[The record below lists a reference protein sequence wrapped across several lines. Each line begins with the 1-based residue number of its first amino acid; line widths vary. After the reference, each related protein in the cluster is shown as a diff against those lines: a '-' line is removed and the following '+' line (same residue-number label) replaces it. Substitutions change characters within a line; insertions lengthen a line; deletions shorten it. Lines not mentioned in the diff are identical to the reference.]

1 MGSSTGHGTTPE
13 RQGALRV
20 AVDVGGT
27 FTDAAILDESART
40 VRFDKV
46 ATTPAD
52 PSTGV
57 LDAFRKAGVDPRQV
71 QRVFVNGNTLALNAL
86 LTRTGASLALVT
98 TEGFRDVYELGRT
111 DRTVMYD
118 ITYRKPTSLVPRRLT
133 FQVRERMDFEGH
145 VLVPLDEE
153 CAVGVAEAVAAAG
166 VRAVAVCFLH
176 SYANPTHE
184 QRMADILRERCPGM
198 EVTLSH
204 ELVREYRE
212 YERTS
217 TAVIDGYVKPVVRG
231 YLEHLR
237 GELEAR
243 GFAGR
248 ALVSRSGGGAM
259 TFEAAAQQPAHLVLS
274 GPAGGVIGAT
284 AFAAAVAEPNLVTID
299 MGGTSLDVS
308 LIIGGAPTTLNE
320 ATLEGLPIS
329 LPALNIQTIGAGG
342 GSIAWLDE
350 AGHMQVGPRS
360 AAAVPGPASYDRG
373 GTEATV
379 TDAALFIGYLGE
391 HTALG
396 GELLLRRDLAEA
408 AIGRLA
414 AAMGLEART
423 VALGIW
429 TILGVRVT
437 GAVREI
443 TIEQGHDP
451 ADFALL
457 AFGGGGGL
465 IASDVARQLG
475 IPKVLVPPG
484 PGAFCAFG
492 MLFTDVIHDF
502 AQTRVVELQRVDAT
516 DLTALFAGLE
526 VRGRQALEADGFDP
540 ADSMLVR
547 SASLRFA
554 GQEHTVDVP
563 VPAGDLTAAVLA
575 AIGETFGRL
584 HLERY
589 GHRMDDPV
597 ELVTARVRAIGRV
610 PRPDLPL
617 AAAGDLRRA
626 RRGVR
631 SVYLGESAGSVDYV
645 VYGREHL
652 GRGDVIHGPA
662 IIEEYTATT
671 VIHRADVCT
680 VGDHGELTIAIG
692 AQEQRTR
699 RGRR

>member
-1 MGSSTGHGTTPE
+1 MGSSTVHGPTRE
-13 RQGALRV
+13 SLGGLRV

-27 FTDAAILDESART
+27 FTDAAVLDESSRT
-40 VRFDKV
+40 VHFDKV

-52 PSTGV
+52 PALGV
-57 LDAFRKAGVDPRQV
+57 LDALRKAGVDPRRV
-71 QRVFVNGNTLALNAL
+71 ARVFINGNTLALNAL

-111 DRTVMYD
+111 DRSVMYD
-118 ITYRKPTSLVPRRLT
+118 ITYHKPPSLVPRRLA
-133 FQVRERMDFEGH
+133 FEVRERMDFEGRV
-145 VLVPLDEE
+145 VLPLDEE
-153 CAVGVAEAVAAAG
+153 CAARVAGAVTAAG
-166 VRAVAVCFLH
+166 VRAVAICFLH
-176 SYANPTHE
+176 SYANPAHE
-184 QRMADILRERCPGM
+184 RRMADILRQHCPGI
-198 EVTLSH
+198 EVTVSH

-217 TAVIDGYVKPVVRG
+217 TAVIDAYVKPVVRG

-237 GELEAR
+237 GELETR
-243 GFAGR
+243 GFTGR

-274 GPAGGVIGAT
+274 GPAGGAIGAA
-284 AFAAAVAEPNLVTID
+284 AFATAVNEPNLVTID

-308 LIIGGAPTTLNE
+308 LIVGGTPTTQNE

-329 LPALNIQTIGAGG
+329 LPALNIRTIGAGG

-360 AAAVPGPASYDRG
+360 AAAVPGPASYARG
-373 GTEATV
+373 GTEPTV
-379 TDAALFIGYLGE
+379 TDAALYIGYLGE

-396 GELLLRRDLAEA
+396 GELLLHRDLAAA
-408 AIGRLA
+408 AIERLA
-414 AAMGLEART
+414 AAMGLDAPT

-502 AQTRVVELQRVDAT
+502 AQTRVVELLHADAA
-516 DLTALFAGLE
+516 DLTALYAGLE
-526 VRGRQALEADGFDP
+526 TRGRQALDADGFDV
-540 ADSMLVR
+540 ADSTLLR

-554 GQEHTVDVP
+554 GQEHTVDIEIP
-563 VPAGDLTAAVLA
+563 GGNLTDAALA
-575 AIGETFGRL
+575 EVGEAFGRV

-617 AAAGDLRRA
+617 AGHGDVSRA

-631 SVYLGESAGSVDYV
+631 SVYLGVAAGSVDYA

-652 GRGDVIHGPA
+652 GRGDVIRGPA

-671 VIHRADVCT
+671 VIHEADVCT
-680 VGDHGELTIAIG
+680 VGEHGELTIAIG
-692 AQEQRTR
+692 AQEHRTR
-699 RGRR
+699 RGR

>member
-1 MGSSTGHGTTPE
+1 MSTGRVRPVDH
-13 RQGALRV
+13 GALR
-20 AVDVGGT
+20 AAIDVGGT
-27 FTDAAILDESART
+27 FTDAAVLDEQARR

-52 PSTGV
+52 AAVGV
-57 LDAFRKAGVDPRQV
+57 LGALHKAGVEPR
-71 QRVFVNGNTLALNAL
+71 RLNVFVNGNTLALNAL
-86 LTRTGASLALVT
+86 LTRTGASVALVT
-98 TEGFRDVYELGRT
+98 TDGFRDVYELGRT

-118 ITYRKPTSLVPRRLT
+118 ITYHKPPSLVPRRLA
-133 FQVRERMDFEGH
+133 FEVRERMDFEGR

-153 CAVGVAEAVAAAG
+153 SASRVAAAISATG

-176 SYANPTHE
+176 SYANSAHE
-184 QRMADILRERCPGM
+184 RRMAEILRERCPDV
-198 EVTLSH
+198 EVSLSH
-204 ELVREYRE
+204 ELVGEYRE

-217 TAVIDGYVKPVVRG
+217 TAVIDAYVKPVVRG
-231 YLEHLR
+231 YLDHLR

-243 GFAGR
+243 GFTGR
-248 ALVSRSGGGAM
+248 SLVSRSGGGAM
-259 TFEAAAQQPAHLVLS
+259 TFEKAAQQPGHLVLS

-284 AFAAAVAEPNLVTID
+284 AFAAAVDEPNLVTID

-308 LIIGGAPTTLNE
+308 LIIGGTPTTLNE
-320 ATLEGLPIS
+320 ASFEGLPIS
-329 LPALNIQTIGAGG
+329 LPTLNIHTIGAGG
-342 GSIAWLDE
+342 GSIAWLDD

-360 AAAVPGPASYDRG
+360 AAAVPGPASYGRG
-373 GTEATV
+373 GTEPTV
-379 TDAALFIGYLGE
+379 TDAALYIGYLGE

-396 GELLLRRDLAEA
+396 GELLLRRDLAA
-408 AIGRLA
+408 GAIGRLA
-414 AAMGLEART
+414 AAMGLDVPT
-423 VALGIW
+423 VARGIW
-429 TILGVRVT
+429 SMLGVRVT

-465 IASDVARQLG
+465 IASDVARQLA
-475 IPKVLVPPG
+475 IPKVIVPPG

-502 AQTRVVELQRVDAT
+502 AQTRVIELQRADAAE
-516 DLTALFAGLE
+516 LTALFTELE
-526 VRGRQALEADGFDP
+526 TRGQRALTADGFVA
-540 ADSMLVR
+540 ADSTLSR

-563 VPAGDLTAAVLA
+563 ILIGTLSNEALAAVA
-575 AIGETFGRL
+575 ETFGRL
-584 HLERY
+584 HEERY

-597 ELVTARVRAIGRV
+597 ELVTARVRAIGWV
-610 PRPDLPL
+610 PRPNLPIAGLGDL
-617 AAAGDLRRA
+617 AAA
-626 RRGVR
+626 RRGTR
-631 SVYLGESAGSVDYV
+631 SVYLGGRAGSVDYV

-662 IIEEYTATT
+662 IVEEYTATT
-671 VIHRADVCT
+671 VIHDADVCT
-680 VGDHGELTIAIG
+680 VGDHGELAISIG
-692 AQEQRTR
+692 GQEQRTH

>member
-1 MGSSTGHGTTPE
+1 MSTGPM
-13 RQGALRV
+13 QPADPPALRV
-20 AVDVGGT
+20 AIDVGGT
-27 FTDAAILDESART
+27 FTDAAVLGEHAGR

-52 PSTGV
+52 AAIGV
-57 LDAFRKAGVDPRQV
+57 LAAIDKAGVEPREMH
-71 QRVFVNGNTLALNAL
+71 VFVNGNTLALNAL
-86 LTRTGASLALVT
+86 LTRTGASVALVT

-118 ITYRKPTSLVPRRLT
+118 ITYHKPPSLVPRHLAYE
-133 FQVRERMDFEGH
+133 VRERMDFEGH
-145 VLVPLDEE
+145 VLTQLDEDN
-153 CAVGVAEAVAAAG
+153 AARVATAIGAAG

-176 SYANPTHE
+176 SYANPAHE
-184 QRMADILRERCPGM
+184 RRMAEILRERCPGV

-217 TAVIDGYVKPVVRG
+217 TAVIDAYVKPIVRG
-231 YLEHLR
+231 YLNRLR
-237 GELEAR
+237 GELEER

-248 ALVSRSGGGAM
+248 SLVSRSGGGAM
-259 TFEAAAQQPAHLVLS
+259 TFETAAQQPVHLVLS
-274 GPAGGVIGAT
+274 GPAGGVTGAT

-308 LIIGGAPTTLNE
+308 LIIDGSPTISNE
-320 ATLEGLPIS
+320 ASFEGLPIS

-342 GSIAWLDE
+342 GSIAWLDD
-350 AGHMQVGPRS
+350 AGHMQVGPQS

-373 GTEATV
+373 GSEPTV
-379 TDAALFIGYLGE
+379 TDAALYVGYLGE

-396 GELLLRRDLAEA
+396 GELLLRRDLAA
-408 AIGRLA
+408 GAIGRLA
-414 AAMGLEART
+414 VAMGLDVPT
-423 VALGIW
+423 VARGIW
-429 TILGVRVT
+429 SILGVRVT

-451 ADFALL
+451 RDFALL

-475 IPKVLVPPG
+475 IPRVLVPPG

-502 AQTRVVELQRVDAT
+502 AQTRVVELQRADAV
-516 DLTALFAGLE
+516 DLTAMYAELE
-526 VRGRQALEADGFDP
+526 LRGRQALEADGF
-540 ADSMLVR
+540 AATDSKLVR
-547 SASLRFA
+547 TASLRFA
-554 GQEHTVDVP
+554 GQEHTVDVLIP
-563 VPAGDLTAAVLA
+563 TGDISSQALEAVA
-575 AIGETFGRL
+575 ETFGQL
-584 HLERY
+584 HEERY

-597 ELVTARVRAIGRV
+597 ELVTARVRATGLV
-610 PRPDLPL
+610 PRPDLPI
-617 AAAGDLRRA
+617 AGPGDLTLA

-631 SVYLGESAGSVDYV
+631 SVYLDERAGSVDYV

-671 VIHRADVCT
+671 VIHEADVCT
-680 VGDHGELTIAIG
+680 VGDHGELAIAIG
-692 AQEQRTR
+692 RQERTTP
-699 RGRR
+699 RGTK